1 MSVKTNN
8 RPVYWSL
15 LIIYKTVFR
24 FLSRQ
29 FKYGEKKKSISKKLG
44 NENGLYAG
52 VGGSAFVQGKRA
64 FFFFFFCISCV
75 ESSVSVSKCWHR
87 AALFLV
93 LSHYRRSQE
102 FRACSLK
109 SISDAGK

>member
-52 VGGSAFVQGKRA
+52 VVGSAFVQGKRA
-64 FFFFFFCISCV
+64 FFFFFFVSAV
-75 ESSVSVSKCWHR
+75 WKVRSVLVNAGTEQHYF
-87 AALFLV
+87 LF
-93 LSHYRRSQE
+93 
-102 FRACSLK
+102 
-109 SISDAGK
+109 